1 MATYVSALSLPHLAP
16 SKGTPGT
23 TGRLLAGVELGGTK
37 CICFLA
43 SGPGE
48 IREQVRIPTEAP
60 TETLDA
66 IQTVLT
72 RWQTG
77 PGFAALG
84 VGSFGPLDLSPGSP
98 TFGTVVNTP
107 KPGWSG
113 TDLLGPL
120 RGLGVPIGL
129 DTDVNGAALAEG
141 RWGAGRGLE
150 SFAYVTVGT
159 GIGVGSVVRGQTARG
174 LGHCEAGHLR
184 IPRLPGSRWA
194 GSCPFHGD
202 CVEGLASGPA
212 ILARSG
218 RPAEDLPMTHPVW
231 DEVVHALTGLFHNLV
246 LTTAPQRILLGGGLG
261 GGRPELLPRLRQAL
275 IQSLGGYAAADTIA
289 ADVDAYLVP
298 PQLGDLAGP
307 LGAIALAPDA
317 ARDI

>member
-1 MATYVSALSLPHLAP
+1 MTD
-16 SKGTPGT
+16 
-23 TGRLLAGVELGGTK
+23 RLLAGVELGGTK
-37 CICFLA
+37 CICILA
-43 SGPGE
+43 SGPGK
-48 IREQVRIPTEAP
+48 IREQVRIPTETP
-60 TETLDA
+60 TVTLAA

-84 VGSFGPLDLSPGSP
+84 VGSFGPLDLSPCSP

-113 TDLLGPL
+113 VDLLGSL

-129 DTDVNGAALAEG
+129 DTDVNAAALAEG

-184 IPRLPGSRWA
+184 IPRLPGSGWA
-194 GSCPFHGD
+194 GACPFHGD

-218 RPAEDLPMTHPVW
+218 RPAEDLLMTDPVW
-231 DEVVHALTGLFHNLV
+231 DEVVHALAALFHNLV

-261 GGRPELLPRLRQAL
+261 GGRPELLPRLRRAL
-275 IQSLGGYAAADTIA
+275 IQSLGGYATGDTIA
-289 ADVDAYLVP
+289 AAVDAYLVAP
-298 PQLGDLAGP
+298 RLGDLAGP
-307 LGAIALAPDA
+307 LGAIALAQDA
-317 ARDI
+317 SAEA